1 MCCLNFKYDLCFHY
15 SLSFHFLIISHI
27 YSTFLKPSSET
38 FEIPSLSLNSGG
50 NGCCVNMVCYKKV
63 PLHCRDERGR
73 NKSKL
78 SEWDHQATLE
88 PFTSC
93 IPSSCL
99 CFLTSRDESA
109 AYLAG
114 LGTVGMEIY
123 EQVPKL
129 DAVVVP
135 AAGQYGLLAGTAA
148 AIKHL
153 NSRIL
158 VIVS

>member
-1 MCCLNFKYDLCFHY
+1 M
-15 SLSFHFLIISHI
+15 
-27 YSTFLKPSSET
+27 P
-38 FEIPSLSLNSGG
+38 
-50 NGCCVNMVCYKKV
+50 
-63 PLHCRDERGR
+63 
-73 NKSKL
+73 
-78 SEWDHQATLE
+78 
-88 PFTSC
+88 
-93 IPSSCL
+93 
-99 CFLTSRDESA
+99 RDESA

-158 VIVS
+158 VIVSRCSEVRF

>member
-1 MCCLNFKYDLCFHY
+1 MFSLFIVV
-15 SLSFHFLIISHI
+15 SLSDHFSHL
-27 YSTFLKPSSET
+27 FDVPET
-38 FEIPSLSLNSGG
+38 EQWDIWDSHPEFELGG
-50 NGCCVNMVCYKKV
+50 NGCCVNMVCYKKTVKV
-63 PLHCRDERGR
+63 PLHCRDERR